1 MISPGDLAL
10 FHRTNSVD
18 EAYQMIIKGLTE
30 NALGTPGPV
39 L

>member
-1 MISPGDLAL
+1 
-10 FHRTNSVD
+10 VD
-18 EAYQMIIKGLTE
+18 EAYQIIIKGLTE